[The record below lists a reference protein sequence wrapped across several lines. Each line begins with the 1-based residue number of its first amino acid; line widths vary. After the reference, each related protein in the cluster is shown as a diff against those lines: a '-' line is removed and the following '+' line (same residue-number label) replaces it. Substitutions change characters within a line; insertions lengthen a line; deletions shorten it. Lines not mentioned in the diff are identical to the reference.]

1 MMHILLAIG
10 TVVGVV
16 ALAIVCL
23 RIREP
28 GLASFSSLSL
38 WSASHVETPEPAAT
52 PDHKPDTKP
61 DTRPVEEVP
70 APPAKAAKPRPAA
83 TSAADRV
90 ERFSERRVELAAK
103 QLVAEVEEYLAGQ
116 ANSR

>member
-61 DTRPVEEVP
+61 AEEVP

>member
-28 GLASFSSLSL
+28 DLASFSSLSL
-38 WSASHVETPEPAAT
+38 WSASRLETPEP
-52 PDHKPDTKP
+52 PPKPDDEP
-61 DTRPVEEVP
+61 AEEMAEEMAASP
-70 APPAKAAKPRPAA
+70 AEAAKPPPAA
-83 TSAADRV
+83 SSVADRL
-90 ERFSERRVELAAK
+90 EGLSERRVGMAAR
-103 QLVAEVEEYLAGQ
+103 QMVAEVEEYLAGR